1 MFGTIKKDDEDI
13 DFIKI
18 LNNFGAEDPIELIVR
33 TKTLKGKTTI
43 DRIVATI
50 GGLDILESD

>member
-1 MFGTIKKDDEDI
+1 VFGTIKKDDEDI